1 MGMQFSVLD
10 VQNEEKILLLLHYV
24 WKKLYASFPF
34 LEYIVLYFHSKI
46 KFYIMP
52 SLALAQTLTH
62 MPLVLKCSDRLI
74 SS

>member
-46 KFYIMP
+46 KFYIMHSRILNRGGP
-52 SLALAQTLTH
+52 SLA
-62 MPLVLKCSDRLI
+62 
-74 SS
+74 